1 MIDWM
6 PGLLKSLLISLWQS
20 SEFDQKSSAPAKP
33 FAGNEGPVYGSDL
46 YNEVR
51 EDERKKKIA
60 DDDEDFRRRRNYITD
75 Y

>member
-6 PGLLKSLLISLWQS
+6 PRLLKNVLLSLWQS
-20 SEFDQKSSAPAKP
+20 SELDQKSSAPAKP
-33 FAGNEGPVYGSDL
+33 FARNGGLVYGSDL

-51 EDERKKKIA
+51 EDERKKKVA
-60 DDDEDFRRRRNYITD
+60 EDDEDFRRRRNYITD